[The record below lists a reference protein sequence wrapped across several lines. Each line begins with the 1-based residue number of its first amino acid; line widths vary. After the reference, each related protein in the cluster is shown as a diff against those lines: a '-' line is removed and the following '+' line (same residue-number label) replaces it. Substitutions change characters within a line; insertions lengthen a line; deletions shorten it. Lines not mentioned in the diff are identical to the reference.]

1 MYVKEMLVISLKK
14 ERNKTKMPSS
24 LYLFNIVPEEP
35 AISTVRKDDKKDK
48 YMKERNKNVPFYQ

>member
-1 MYVKEMLVISLKK
+1 
-14 ERNKTKMPSS
+14 MPSS